1 MHTHIIIIDDDLIIR
16 LLIIKMLS
24 RLEIAFPKISQCENG
39 KLGLDELVKIA
50 ETKDP
55 VIVFLDINMPVLD
68 GWGFIEIFEQNN
80 CYGIQDINLFIV
92 SSSTDEDDVKKAKEY
107 DCVRQFIHKP
117 LEFHTLKRLL
127 MDVSKQ

>member
-1 MHTHIIIIDDDLIIR
+1 MQTHLFIIDDDLILR
-16 LLIIKMLS
+16 LLIIKMLG
-24 RLEIAFPKISQCENG
+24 RLEIAFPKITQCENG
-39 KLGLDELVKIA
+39 KIGLDELKKIA

-68 GWGFIEIFEQNN
+68 GWGFIDIFEQSN

-92 SSSTDEDDVKKAKEY
+92 SSSTDEEDVKKAKEY

-117 LEFHTLKRLL
+117 LDFHTLKQLL
-127 MDVSKQ
+127 KDVSK